1 MIDLN
6 RILPGSVLSVCLK
19 WGKRGAHMSLAEKGC
34 LKTKFGTDLSLRY
47 KYDDDIEQQNHM
59 PRCPLKKASEM
70 SGGGYNRLR
79 SLNYYGNGIRSPCFS

>member
-19 WGKRGAHMSLAEKGC
+19 RGKKIVHMSFAEKVC
-34 LKTKFGTDLSLRY
+34 LKTKFETDLSLRY
-47 KYDDDIEQQNHM
+47 KYDDDIWQQNHM
-59 PRCPLKKASEM
+59 PSCPLKNASEM
-70 SGGGYNRLR
+70 RGGGYNRLY